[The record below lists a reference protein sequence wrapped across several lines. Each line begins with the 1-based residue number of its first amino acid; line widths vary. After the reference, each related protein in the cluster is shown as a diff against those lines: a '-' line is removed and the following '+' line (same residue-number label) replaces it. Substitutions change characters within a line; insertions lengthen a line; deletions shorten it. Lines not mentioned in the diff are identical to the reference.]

1 MTSRPPYSVV
11 AGAVFGAGLY
21 FFLLDPKL
29 LDPAYWIWLMDGDPA
44 AQYLGWRFFRD
55 EPWRWPPGVIRS
67 YGLEIGSGIV
77 FTDSIP
83 LAAFVAKLFSPL
95 LPTPF
100 QYFGI
105 WVLACFVLQ
114 GAFAGLL
121 ATLASDRPVQR
132 LLVTLLLAASL
143 PVVDRAIG
151 HYALMSH
158 WLLLWG
164 LWLALRPHREL
175 ATAQWAALTAVA
187 SLIHA
192 YLLYMALALWV
203 ADVLRR
209 RHFDPLPRP
218 GWGDWVRHVT
228 IVTIALAATMALAG
242 YFDSPRHAM
251 SGGAYYFGKYAANLN
266 AFFNPGWGSRFL
278 PNLPV
283 IKGSELEGYGYLGLG
298 VLVLL
303 GVAALALVRRG
314 GPPVNWRPYV
324 PLAAVAVALWAIS
337 LSHLI
342 AWGDRVVVELP
353 LKGRWLELV
362 ATLRASG
369 RLIWVAFYALTF
381 AATAIACALRAG
393 GGDGAPDRRRRAA
406 GRRPLAEVRHDAR
419 LFRRPLP
426 RPAGETRHL
435 PHLAVLGGGV
445 EGVQDDPGRAG
456 REHGARLGLALA
468 LRRRP
473 RHGDQHRPVLAAV
486 VPADGGGQ
494 RRDHAHAGERTA
506 RRRHAL
512 PAVVEGHALRLRDRT
527 GRRFRP
533 DRHLLRDRARVVRE
547 TARTDR
553 ARRPRTRSGQGN
565 RALIAVPSST
575 RPQAPPPRLRSSS
588 SSPRS
593 WILRVSVLR
602 PQPSFCAAS
611 IR

>member
-242 YFDSPRHAM
+242 YFDLPRHAM

-381 AATAIACALRAG
+381 AATAIVCARFAPAAATALLIGAVALQVADLSPRYATMRGYFADRYLVQPAKRDTFLTSPFWAEASKEYKTIRVVPVANMAHGWVWLSLYAADHGMAINTGQFSRPSFPRMAAANDAITRTLVSGPLAG
-393 GGDGAPDRRRRAA
+393 DTLYLLWSKDTRFDYAIGPDDGFGRIDTYFVIAPGWFAKPRGPIAPDVLER
-406 GRRPLAEVRHDAR
+406 G
-419 LFRRPLP
+419 
-426 RPAGETRHL
+426 PAKG
-435 PHLAVLGGGV
+435 
-445 EGVQDDPGRAG
+445 
-456 REHGARLGLALA
+456 
-468 LRRRP
+468 
-473 RHGDQHRPVLAAV
+473 
-486 VPADGGGQ
+486 
-494 RRDHAHAGERTA
+494 
-506 RRRHAL
+506 
-512 PAVVEGHALRLRDRT
+512 
-527 GRRFRP
+527 
-533 DRHLLRDRARVVRE
+533 
-547 TARTDR
+547 
-553 ARRPRTRSGQGN
+553 
-565 RALIAVPSST
+565 IAP
-575 RPQAPPPRLRSSS
+575 
-588 SSPRS
+588 
-593 WILRVSVLR
+593 
-602 PQPSFCAAS
+602 
-611 IR
+611 